1 MQMDS
6 RLLDD
11 LARLI
16 GGAMGTAQG
25 ARHEVEA
32 ALRRQLER
40 VLARM
45 ELVGRDEFEAVK
57 AMAAKARVEQ
67 EVLAERVARLEARL
81 AELGQP
87 PSSGA

>member
-11 LARLI
+11 VARLI
-16 GGAMGTAQG
+16 AGALGTAQG

-45 ELVGRDEFEAVK
+45 DLVSRDEFEAVK
-57 AMAAKARVEQ
+57 AMAARARAEQ
-67 EVLAERVARLEARL
+67 EVLEERLARLEAS
-81 AELGQP
+81 LGDP
-87 PSSGA
+87 KGPSSPG